1 MPMQQQQQQQKLEQT
16 DPLMIGINEWWDTQ
30 NNGIIKIFEPF
41 KKTKTWIWLTGQR
54 EVKASENL
62 WNSSL

>member
-41 KKTKTWIWLTGQR
+41 KKTKT
-54 EVKASENL
+54 
-62 WNSSL
+62 